1 MKITVV
7 GCGRWGSLI
16 AWYLDKINHNIT
28 LYGRKESKHMMRFI
42 NERKNDL
49 LTLNETVSLSTE
61 LNVLEKSEVI
71 IISINSQGL
80 QSFMDE
86 IKYHLKANHEQKYE
100 YSSTSQDS
108 INKRIKE
115 IDSMIANGYKRMLK
129 NADDS
134 EDELWNTTYR
144 QLNAEKT
151 ELRMRQ
157 CLATCG
163 LFR

>member
-71 IISINSQGL
+71 IISIDSQGL
-80 QSFMDE
+80 QSFMMKLN
-86 IKYHLKANHEQKYE
+86 ILILK
-100 YSSTSQDS
+100 
-108 INKRIKE
+108 KRYLFYVWKV
-115 IDSMIANGYKRMLK
+115 LK
-129 NADDS
+129 
-134 EDELWNTTYR
+134 
-144 QLNAEKT
+144 
-151 ELRMRQ
+151 
-157 CLATCG
+157 
-163 LFR
+163 